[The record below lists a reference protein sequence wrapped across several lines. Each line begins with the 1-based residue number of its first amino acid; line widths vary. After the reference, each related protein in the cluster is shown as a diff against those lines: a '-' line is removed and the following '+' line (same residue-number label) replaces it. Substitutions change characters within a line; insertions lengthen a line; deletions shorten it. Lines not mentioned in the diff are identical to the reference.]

1 MSEQYAVLSPWAD
14 VDPIQVRG
22 ISPRLKDF
30 SHQKIGL
37 FLNNKPA
44 ADPTARRVEENL
56 RIRFPG
62 LSFSRFV
69 RIPNVSVKDTPD
81 MVRFEEWLKG
91 VDAIIFSVAD

>member
-14 VDPIQVRG
+14 VDPVPARG
-22 ISPRLKDF
+22 ISPRLQNI

-37 FLNNKPA
+37 FLNNKPSAEPA
-44 ADPTARRVEENL
+44 ARMVEENL
-56 RIRFPG
+56 KERFPG

-69 RIPNVSVKDTPD
+69 RIPNVSVKNTPD

-91 VDAIIFSVAD
+91 VDAIIYSVAD